1 MAKKQKSNTVASPE
15 ESSNLKGTFIM
26 VMILGVLMVSAW
38 FGAYWLFISR

>member
-1 MAKKQKSNTVASPE
+1 MAKKQKQTSVASSA

-26 VMILGVLMVSAW
+26 VMILGVLMVGAW